1 MAEQDVPDAMLMERF
16 KRGDAAAF
24 EALYRRHELRVFRY
38 LLRHVRDH
46 AAANDLMQEVWF
58 GVARAADRYQPT
70 AKFTTWLYTLAHHRM
85 IDARRARRE
94 HVSLEAE
101 SGHGG
106 RDGGD
111 APRLIDELADEA
123 GVEPPQALERAD
135 AGRRLLVALGA
146 LPVEQREAFVLQA
159 EGDLSVEEIARVTGT
174 SFETVKSRLRYA
186 RGKLRE
192 WLQEHA

>member
-1 MAEQDVPDAMLMERF
+1 MGRF
-16 KRGDAAAF
+16 KGGDAAAF
-24 EALYRRHELRVFRY
+24 EALYRRHEVKVFRY

-58 GVARAADRYQPT
+58 GVARAADRYEPT

-85 IDARRARRE
+85 IDAQRAQRH
-94 HVSLEAE
+94 HVSLDAA
-101 SGHGG
+101 SGSAGDEDGEG
-106 RDGGD
+106 R
-111 APRLIDELADEA
+111 RLIDELAGA
-123 GVEPPQALERAD
+123 PGGEPPQAVERAQT
-135 AGRRLLVALGA
+135 GRRLLAALGA

-159 EGDLSVEEIARVTGT
+159 EGDLSVEEIAEVTGS

-186 RGKLRE
+186 RGKLRD